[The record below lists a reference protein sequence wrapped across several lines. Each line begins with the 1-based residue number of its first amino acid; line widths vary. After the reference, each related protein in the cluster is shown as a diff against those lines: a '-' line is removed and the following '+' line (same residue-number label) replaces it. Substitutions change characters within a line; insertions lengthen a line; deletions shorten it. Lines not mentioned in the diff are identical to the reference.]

1 MPAGRPRKQVDARKV
16 EQMARFGCSNDEIG
30 MILDCSAQLLE
41 EKFQP
46 ALKRGKSHR
55 NYNLRKLMYENAKR
69 GNVVMQIFLSKQWLG
84 YRDRGPADEI
94 EDPLGELLREF
105 RSHYHD
111 TATNKPNGKG
121 EVTNGNEQ
129 RR

>member
-1 MPAGRPRKQVDARKV
+1 VPAGRPRKQIDARKV

-30 MILDCSAQLLE
+30 IILGCSAQLLE
-41 EKFQP
+41 QNFQP
-46 ALKRGKSHR
+46 ALKEGKSKR

-94 EDPLGELLREF
+94 EDPLGELLRDF
-105 RSHYHD
+105 RTHFN
-111 TATNKPNGKG
+111 TAANKPNGKG
-121 EVTNGNEQ
+121 EVTNGKSE
-129 RR
+129 R